1 LNDASQDDIHFNEEC
16 RKRLIENN
24 FDLMNG
30 STIHVTTSKDAIPK
44 YFVPMDNIAEI
55 KQAVAQDLDQNNL
68 NLLLQQT

>member
-1 LNDASQDDIHFNEEC
+1 LNDASQDDIHFNEEF

-30 STIHVTTSKDAIPK
+30 NTIHVTTNKDAIPK

-55 KQAVAQDLDQNNL
+55 K
-68 NLLLQQT
+68 